1 MASATLKFA
10 KSHEWAKSEGDIV
23 TVGITTFAVEQLTEP
38 TFLEVPKV
46 GRVVK
51 AGEEVGIIESVKST
65 SPIYS
70 PVAGEVVEVNSAA
83 VDDLSIV
90 NGDPM
95 GQGWM
100 FKIKLNGDLNH
111 LLDESQYQA
120 QIAGH

>member
-1 MASATLKFA
+1 MASTSMKFA
-10 KSHEWAKSEGDIV
+10 PSHEWAKLDNDIV
-23 TVGITTFAVEQLTEP
+23 TVGITSFAVEQLTEP

-70 PVAGEVVEVNSAA
+70 PVAGEVIEVNTSA
-83 VDDLSIV
+83 VDDLGIV
-90 NGDPM
+90 NSDPM

-100 FKIKLNGDLNH
+100 FKVKLTGDLNH
-111 LLDESQYQA
+111 LLEESQYKA